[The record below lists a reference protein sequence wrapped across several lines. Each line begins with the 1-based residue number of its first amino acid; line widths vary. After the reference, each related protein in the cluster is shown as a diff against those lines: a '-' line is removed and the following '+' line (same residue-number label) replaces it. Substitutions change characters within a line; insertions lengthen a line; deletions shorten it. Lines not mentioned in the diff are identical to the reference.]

1 MQSNNSLSN
10 LQYTSELFDLETLK
24 MLLKN
29 TTVSRTSFYFESKTI
44 HGFKN
49 DLQEEIQ
56 DLLTEL
62 SASEDN
68 LTRIIKIFLLFID
81 KHEALVKEKDEQ
93 NSLLASE
100 NERLILKFSLGHK
113 SSDNLVQEN
122 FMLLEKNSQLS
133 DEINMLDMQCQKYEK
148 IIEELKTTNK
158 KEYIFKGRLPNFD
171 INQEFLENYE
181 KLKKN
186 YPSYFCKCFGELDE
200 IKQQNLSLREKLAA
214 LKLEIEEANENVTF
228 LKQKLQKVEHTEKCS
243 VSENLRLKNEMMK
256 IQQNRH
262 LFISEIEEM
271 SQWKKSRIPTL
282 RMRSLSYRKSHQED
296 EGEKYPR
303 ISRFRKKQNKTA
315 DIENIK
321 DLRENVRRKT
331 RAFSNKYTT
340 LLSEIQMS
348 LEEKEKPKE
357 KSSIDRITECDFDDK
372 PIQNVSRMTA
382 EEKIHTN
389 PKEELRSFFKLE
401 DKSYSLFG
409 NFVRPSLKS
418 LFETS
423 LIKKPSEIVAQD
435 GSLNAI
441 GENELNGISSLE
453 RIVEIENV
461 NHTTPPKFSRKTSM
475 KKYRSTFVGHSQS
488 DHKKNVGFVEEG
500 QGNQGNEGINQHK
513 MRISQGN
520 SGSNV
525 PQSNLSIEEP
535 VGVMKE
541 EIRKFEMVVDEKKE
555 IKRKDFD
562 GENHGFEY
570 GENTTNTQI
579 HDQIEVKNE
588 EGSNEQENHQNDQNV
603 RLNDKLHLK
612 KCDFEKE
619 ENRHDNCQAKQRIYD
634 NAANISNILIFFV
647 LIIINLTNKILKGLL
662 RMGVYDVGMIGMGC
676 LKFGMVFGGM
686 VLGSQVSQISSFIK
700 CVLKFRKK

>member
-49 DLQEEIQ
+49 NLQEEIQ

-62 SASEDN
+62 AASEDN

-81 KHEALVKEKDEQ
+81 KHEALVKEKDDQ
-93 NSLLASE
+93 NSHLASE

-113 SSDNLVQEN
+113 SQDNLVQEN

-133 DEINMLDMQCQKYEK
+133 EEINMLDMQCQKYEK
-148 IIEELKTTNK
+148 IIEELKITNK
-158 KEYIFKGRLPNFD
+158 KEHIFKGRLPNFD

-186 YPSYFCKCFGELDE
+186 YPSYFCKCFGELEE
-200 IKQQNLSLREKLAA
+200 IKQQNLSLREKIAV
-214 LKLEIEEANENVTF
+214 LKQDFDEANESVTF
-228 LKQKLQKVEHTEKCS
+228 LKQKLQKVEQIEKS
-243 VSENLRLKNEMMK
+243 SASENLRLKNEMMK
-256 IQQNRH
+256 IQQSRQ

-303 ISRFRKKQNKTA
+303 VARSRNRQNKTA
-315 DIENIK
+315 EIEDINE
-321 DLRENVRRKT
+321 LRENVRRKT
-331 RAFSNKYTT
+331 RAYSNKYST
-340 LLSEIQMS
+340 LLSELQMS
-348 LEEKEKPKE
+348 LEEKPKE
-357 KSSIDRITECDFDDK
+357 KGSMDRITENYDDEK
-372 PIQNVSRMTA
+372 LIQHISRITA
-382 EEKIHTN
+382 EEKSNLNI
-389 PKEELRSFFKLE
+389 KDSFFKLE
-401 DKSYSLFG
+401 EKSHSLFG
-409 NFVRPSLKS
+409 NFVRPSLRS

-423 LIKKPSEIVAQD
+423 MIKKPSEMVVVQD
-435 GSLNAI
+435 GSLNAL
-441 GENELNGISSLE
+441 GENEFNGISSLE
-453 RIVEIENV
+453 RIVEIENA
-461 NHTTPPKFSRKTSM
+461 NQTTPPKFSRKTSM

-520 SGSNV
+520 SGSNG

-535 VGVMKE
+535 VVVTKE
-541 EIRKFEMVVDEKKE
+541 ENRKFEMVVDDKKE
-555 IKRKDFD
+555 IKRENYENEENSEIDDFK
-562 GENHGFEY
+562 Y
-570 GENTTNTQI
+570 GENTTYKKL
-579 HDQIEVKNE
+579 ENE
-588 EGSNEQENHQNDQNV
+588 EGHQNDEIL
-603 RLNDKLHLK
+603 RLDERVNLI
-612 KCDFEKE
+612 KCDFETE
-619 ENRHDNCQAKQRIYD
+619 EDNHDNWQVITEIKKQRIYD
-634 NAANISNILIFFV
+634 NANFSNILMFLV
-647 LIIINLTNKILKGLL
+647 LMIINLTRKIVKGLL
-662 RMGVYDVGMIGMGC
+662 RMSVNSVVMIVMEC
-676 LKFGMVFGGM
+676 VKIGMVFGGM
-686 VLGSQVSQISSFIK
+686 VVVTQIRLGSKMTSFIK
-700 CVLKFRKK
+700 CVLEFNKK